1 MSAGTLMFI
10 SVAGT
15 NPINISEFLQLLRRN
30 SDLTPLENLFREYW
44 NQHKSIIEQGYEP
57 LDVAA
62 ILMVHALSIY
72 RTVLSAEEYEKMVDN
87 MSARRGD
94 VQSVPQL
101 KKETL
106 H

>member
-1 MSAGTLMFI
+1 M
-10 SVAGT
+10 
-15 NPINISEFLQLLRRN
+15 
-30 SDLTPLENLFREYW
+30 TPLENLFREYW

-72 RTVLSAEEYEKMVDN
+72 RTVLSAEEYEEMVDN

-101 KKETL
+101 KKQTL

>member
-1 MSAGTLMFI
+1 M
-10 SVAGT
+10 
-15 NPINISEFLQLLRRN
+15 
-30 SDLTPLENLFREYW
+30 TPLENLFREYW
-44 NQHKSIIEQGYEP
+44 NQHNSLIEQGYEP

-72 RTVLSAEEYEKMVDN
+72 RTVLSADEYEKMVDN

-94 VQSVPQL
+94 VKPLSQF